1 MKKLRIYLDTSV
13 ISHLFADDTPDKMA
27 DTIRLWKELAA
38 RQYEA
43 YISPVVT
50 AEIQRCAEPKRTQML
65 ERLAQIQYKI
75 LDKTDEISEL
85 AKEYIKGG
93 VLREKSLDDCLHIA
107 TAVVN
112 DCDLIVSWN
121 FKHLV
126 NFKTISKVRVVNAIN
141 RYKEIGIVSPTM
153 LVEGEEE

>member
-1 MKKLRIYLDTSV
+1 
-13 ISHLFADDTPDKMA
+13 MA
-27 DTIRLWKELAA
+27 DTIRLWEELAA
-38 RQYEA
+38 GKYEA

-126 NFKTISKVRVVNAIN
+126 NYKTISKVRVVNAIN

>member
-1 MKKLRIYLDTSV
+1 MKILIVSDAWEPQVNGVVRTL
-13 ISHLFADDTPDKMA
+13 KM
-27 DTIRLWKELAA
+27 TRRELELKGH
-38 RQYEA
+38 RSEL
-43 YISPVVT
+43 ISPLGFRSLPCPT
-50 AEIQRCAEPKRTQML
+50 YP
-65 ERLAQIQYKI
+65 
-75 LDKTDEISEL
+75 EISL
-85 AKEYIKGG
+85 A
-93 VLREKSLDDCLHIA
+93 LTTRREVERRIDDIAPDCLHIA

-126 NFKTISKVRVVNAIN
+126 NYKTISKVRVVNAIN